1 MPAAAAAGPV
11 LAADGAPQRTAC
23 EARGAALNSGPVV
36 EVFAPPLRPSR
47 HASFTAA
54 APSGRAHGAG
64 NGSGTRTSPGSE
76 GKASRPP
83 RLSAEENS
91 VGGLLA
97 NSAGKLL
104 PSSTKFVAPRQPA
117 GHDPALPLSMMAV
130 AAHAGFLA
138 VALQGCAK
146 QCGQLRA
153 SRQLFREVAGAVKR
167 GDLQGAVRRLK
178 EAGGRWWGRAA
189 RRGGASLP
197 ACLLSA
203 PPSACP
209 PPGPTPA
216 ADLSVTARVIESGA
230 LQAHRNA
237 DRFSIELCAEAAA
250 LCGALLASSAA
261 VHQQAAL
268 QLLESILSRW
278 GEYVWSVLNPLP
290 RITKVDLALEG
301 RQTRSRALRAA
312 LQALVPP
319 LEKLAAHSLGGGRA
333 QQALVCVRA
342 L

>member
-1 MPAAAAAGPV
+1 M
-11 LAADGAPQRTAC
+11 
-23 EARGAALNSGPVV
+23 
-36 EVFAPPLRPSR
+36 
-47 HASFTAA
+47 
-54 APSGRAHGAG
+54 
-64 NGSGTRTSPGSE
+64 
-76 GKASRPP
+76 
-83 RLSAEENS
+83 
-91 VGGLLA
+91 GGLLA

-104 PSSTKFVAPRQPA
+104 PSSPKFVAPRQPA

-209 PPGPTPA
+209 PPCPTPA

-261 VHQQAAL
+261 VQPAGGAAAAREHSVTLGRVCVVSAEPLATHHQGRFGSGRPADAQPGTAGRSAGAGTPTGEAGGALAGRRPRAAGAGQRAGAVTRTL
-268 QLLESILSRW
+268 GWMAAFTALDSRTSRQCRQH
-278 GEYVWSVLNPLP
+278 GEMAVWSPIVQRPGRRNCGAAAAQPP
-290 RITKVDLALEG
+290 CTLA
-301 RQTRSRALRAA
+301 
-312 LQALVPP
+312 PP
-319 LEKLAAHSLGGGRA
+319 
-333 QQALVCVRA
+333 QVC
-342 L
+342 